1 MQVQQSFFQRYWWVI
16 AGAFIFII
24 LVAAIAAS
32 NPQNTTTALTVTT
45 PVETVNLDLYSN
57 KNHTSTLTYIDWGN
71 VTQGTSKTF
80 MAYAYTTS
88 TLTLKASTTDWV
100 PEDARDYLT
109 LSVST
114 ANGKILPEQTTP
126 INFTLTVA
134 FDAPP
139 ETDFSFTITVIG
151 EEVPERFLTLYG
163 GWQIYIDE
171 AAGKYIGVHGES
183 RNILIEGTLAE
194 LKGAI
199 DSAQR

>member
-32 NPQNTTTALTVTT
+32 NPQNTPTTLTVTT

-80 MAYAYTTS
+80 MGYAYTTS
-88 TLTLKASTTDWV
+88 TLTLKTSASDWT
-100 PEDARDYLT
+100 PDDARDYLT

-114 ANGKILPEQTTP
+114 ANGKILPEQTTQV
-126 INFTLTVA
+126 NFTLTVA
-134 FDAPP
+134 FDAPA

-151 EEVPERFLTLYG
+151 EEVPERFLMLYG

-171 AAGKYIGVHGES
+171 AAGNYIGVHADS
-183 RNILIEGTLAE
+183 RNILIRGTLAE
-194 LKGAI
+194 LKTAV
-199 DSAQR
+199 DEASK